1 MDQLDG
7 GGGFAFV
14 VREIID
20 GPTDLEEAVPARA
33 VTRSCLAGPDG
44 DGEFW
49 CAQLEQPVKHRI
61 GQAVDPHRYHGDYL
75 DQDELGPFFWTYY
88 IAIQTRESVPF
99 GPSSHGV
106 VVNLAYIIDPS
117 LGYGTTF
124 DSTKVDW
131 VATATVDAADTD
143 VVTEPQPQPHPH
155 PEPQPDPQRYTPPPH
170 AHAERPLLPRGQL
183 ADKGTE
189 VTVEQFGYAI
199 DSALTT
205 MADLTGTSSTDIARP
220 QEVKARKHS
229 PSRFRD
235 KGPAYSFHGN
245 ELRYSTVDPIRGPVW
260 NSTTDPEEALYW
272 IVNDAAR
279 SMAWTWAHR
288 APASRTMSAR
298 QVQWLLAMPMW
309 LSLVTALD
317 TKWGARTRATIS
329 ELRTNESRP
338 PPPTT

>member
-1 MDQLDG
+1 MDRLDAG
-7 GGGFAFV
+7 AGFAFV

-20 GPTDLEEAVPARA
+20 GPRDLEEAVPARA

-44 DGEFW
+44 GREFW

-61 GQAVDPHRYHGDYL
+61 GQAPDPHRYHGDYL
-75 DQDELGPFFWTYY
+75 DRDELGPFFWTYY
-88 IAIQTRESVPF
+88 IAIQARESVPV
-99 GPSSHGV
+99 GPGSRGV
-106 VVNLAYIIDPS
+106 VVDLAYVIDPS
-117 LGYGTTF
+117 LGYDTTF

-131 VATATVDAADTD
+131 VATATVDGADTE
-143 VVTEPQPQPHPH
+143 VITEPQPQPQPH
-155 PEPQPDPQRYTPPPH
+155 PERDPDPQSYTPTSH
-170 AHAERPLLPRGQL
+170 VHAELPLPRGEL

-189 VTVEQFGYAI
+189 VTVDQFGHAI

-205 MADLTGTSSTDIARP
+205 LADLTGTPSTDVARP

-229 PSRFRD
+229 PNRFRD

-272 IVNDAAR
+272 IVNDAAH

-309 LSLVTALD
+309 LALVTALD
-317 TKWGARTRATIS
+317 TALDNLTAA
-329 ELRTNESRP
+329 EPPQPYAAHP
-338 PPPTT
+338 PPAFPSQ